1 MKYHYIQYNTLN
13 SYETYI
19 MWFICFIF
27 TFRHPILYYGFSY
40 LVAQLMKTI
49 VMGFRLMDLWCIMWN
64 LDGYASAKPHIFNT

>member
-1 MKYHYIQYNTLN
+1 MLY
-13 SYETYI
+13 
-19 MWFICFIF
+19 IF